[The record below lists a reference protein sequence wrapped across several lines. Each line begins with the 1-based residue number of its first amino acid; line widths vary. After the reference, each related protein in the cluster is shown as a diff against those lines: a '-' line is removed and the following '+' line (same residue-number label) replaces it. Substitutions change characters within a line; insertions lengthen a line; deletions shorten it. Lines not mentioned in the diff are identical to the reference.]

1 MKRFVVVGLGRFG
14 SRVAKA
20 LYGEGFEV
28 IAIDLDE
35 ARVDR
40 FANEVTRAVAA
51 DGTDPE
57 ILAEV
62 GADEADA
69 AILSTGEDLAATILG
84 TQALQA
90 LGVEEIYAKV
100 SSERA
105 ARAMRRFGV
114 TETIFPER
122 DVAERLAR
130 RLESATVL
138 DYVQIGEKYS
148 VQEMSVPSAWVG
160 KTLTELDLAA
170 EQGVQVIALRQPRSH
185 DWRVVP
191 DPHQP
196 IQENDLAIVAGSDET
211 IHELTAKAEEES
223 GEE

>member
-14 SRVAKA
+14 SRIAKA
-20 LYGEGFEV
+20 LYAEGFEV
-28 IAIDLDE
+28 VAIDLDE

-51 DGTDPE
+51 DGTEPDV
-57 ILAEV
+57 LTEV
-62 GADEADA
+62 GADDADA
-69 AILSTGEDLAATILG
+69 AILSTGEDLAATMLG

-90 LGVEEIYAKV
+90 LGVEEIYVKV

-122 DVAERLAR
+122 EVAERLAR

-138 DYVQIGEKYS
+138 DYVRIGEEYS
-148 VQEMSVPSAWVG
+148 VQEMAVPSDWVG
-160 KTLTELDLAA
+160 KTLAELDLAV
-170 EQGVQVIALRQPRSH
+170 EKGLQVIALRQPHSR

-191 DPHQP
+191 DPHEP
-196 IQENDLAIVAGSDET
+196 IQADDLAIVAGSDET
-211 IHELTAKAEEES
+211 IHELTAKAEEDNA
-223 GEE
+223 EE